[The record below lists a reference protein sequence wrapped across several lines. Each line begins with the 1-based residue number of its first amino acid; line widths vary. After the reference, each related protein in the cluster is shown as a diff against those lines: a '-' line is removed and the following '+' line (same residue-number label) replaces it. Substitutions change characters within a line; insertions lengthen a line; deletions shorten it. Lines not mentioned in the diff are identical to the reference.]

1 MPRGPATCAGRRD
14 PAARGRAP
22 AASLGRIL
30 ACLDCF
36 GHMLDLPQHE
46 TLNVPLHRRSPFRSV
61 SDSFARET
69 RRRFVTDAGT
79 PAASVLR
86 CTEIVRETAE
96 MKDVPV
102 LN

>member
-1 MPRGPATCAGRRD
+1 
-14 PAARGRAP
+14 
-22 AASLGRIL
+22 
-30 ACLDCF
+30 
-36 GHMLDLPQHE
+36 MLDLPQHE
-46 TLNVPLHRRSPFRSV
+46 TLNVPLHRRSPFGFGNGIQFLSPFRSV